1 MMVTTPV
8 MNPVQP
14 VIPNPVVPAPVER
27 EGGGGTV
34 TATEIDRAV
43 LNSEEVE
50 QGRPDAARS
59 QEEAIARQQGG
70 SELAAQARLQAAR
83 EAETAPAGFGVDPA
97 RQAVAGPEQQAP
109 AAADTN
115 DSRGPMS
122 GTVPGND
129 TGPQTVTQMQE
140 QLESRIVRD
149 MFPDPNRPAESNRF
163 FDVT

>member
-14 VIPNPVVPAPVER
+14 VIPNPVIPAPVER

-34 TATEIDRAV
+34 TPTEFDRAV

-97 RQAVAGPEQQAP
+97 QLADPESARQAP
-109 AAADTN
+109 ASTAGDAAAAA
-115 DSRGPMS
+115 
-122 GTVPGND
+122 
-129 TGPQTVTQMQE
+129 TGPAPGDETGRPGVTEMQE
-140 QLESRIVRD
+140 RLESRIVRD
-149 MFPDPNRPAESNRF
+149 MFPDPNRPAESSRF

>member
-14 VIPNPVVPAPVER
+14 VIPNPVIPAPVER

-34 TATEIDRAV
+34 TPTETDRAV
-43 LNSEEVE
+43 LNNEEVE

-59 QEEAIARQQGG
+59 QEESIARQQGS

-83 EAETAPAGFGVDPA
+83 EAESAPTGFGVDPA
-97 RQAVAGPEQQAP
+97 RAAEPGPTPQAP
-109 AAADTN
+109 EAAGSNSTGAT
-115 DSRGPMS
+115 S
-122 GTVPGND
+122 GSSASGSAPEPSAMTE
-129 TGPQTVTQMQE
+129 MQE
-140 QLESRIVRD
+140 RLEARIVRD
-149 MFPDPNRPAESNRF
+149 MFPDPNRPSESSRF